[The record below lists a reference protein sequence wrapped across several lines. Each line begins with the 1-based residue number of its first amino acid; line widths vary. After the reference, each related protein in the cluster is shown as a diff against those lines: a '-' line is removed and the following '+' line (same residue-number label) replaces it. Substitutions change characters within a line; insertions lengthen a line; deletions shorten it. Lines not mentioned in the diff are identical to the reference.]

1 MSDEVRELIV
11 QQRGRVVAGI
21 LQHAERSFYDRLSP
35 AERTQFRQKVLD
47 SVGVYH
53 DLVLDV
59 LKVQRKSSTVINEE
73 VLPLLRAI
81 HREIRL
87 DDG

>member
-1 MSDEVRELIV
+1 MSDEVRELII

-21 LQHAERSFYDRLSP
+21 LQHAERTFYDRLTP
-35 AERTQFRQKVLD
+35 AERVAFRQKVLD
-47 SVGVYH
+47 SVGTYH

-59 LKVQRKSSTVINEE
+59 VKVQRKGSTLINEE

-81 HREIRL
+81 HGQVTA
-87 DDG
+87 DG

>member
-11 QQRGRVVAGI
+11 QQRARVVAGI

-35 AERTQFRQKVLD
+35 MERAAFRQKVLD
-47 SVGVYH
+47 SVGTYH

-59 LKVQRKSSTVINEE
+59 VKVQRKGSMVLNEE
-73 VLPLLRAI
+73 VLPLLKAI
-81 HREIRL
+81 HREVR
-87 DDG
+87 GG